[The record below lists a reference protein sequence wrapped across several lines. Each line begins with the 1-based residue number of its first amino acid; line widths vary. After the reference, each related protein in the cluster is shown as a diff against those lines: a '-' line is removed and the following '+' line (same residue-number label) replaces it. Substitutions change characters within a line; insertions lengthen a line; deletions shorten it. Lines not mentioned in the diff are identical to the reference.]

1 MKKQLKC
8 SSWMSVLLGVGVTIG
23 ILLVLL
29 FVLSWILASVGV
41 SDVMC
46 SVLIWVIVAISWFI
60 GAFLLGKSRRQN
72 GLMWGMIHAGGMFVL
87 VLLISLVANGANT
100 SIFSVK
106 TLLYLVVGALI
117 SGIGG
122 IFGVHFALKRR

>member
-1 MKKQLKC
+1 M
-8 SSWMSVLLGVGVTIG
+8 LGVGVTIG

-60 GAFLLGKSRRQN
+60 GAFLLGKLRRQN